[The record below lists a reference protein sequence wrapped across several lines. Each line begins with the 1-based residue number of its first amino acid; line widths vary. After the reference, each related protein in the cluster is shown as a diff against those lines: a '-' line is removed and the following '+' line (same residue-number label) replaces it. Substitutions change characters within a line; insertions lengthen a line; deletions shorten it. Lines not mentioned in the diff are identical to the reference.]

1 MKKTTTRCFLKYLC
15 YITVFVLIY
24 FLIRLILNK
33 YHKIDRIEGFNE
45 GIPMIKGVDNAG
57 NYVLWGA
64 IILTVIGLL
73 VFSISKIR
81 KKMRINRAASNL
93 GKELEKT
100 WGRSS

>member
-1 MKKTTTRCFLKYLC
+1 
-15 YITVFVLIY
+15 
-24 FLIRLILNK
+24 LILNK
-33 YHKIDRIEGFNE
+33 YHKLDRIEGFNE
-45 GIPMIKGVDNAG
+45 GIPMVKGVDNAG

>member
-1 MKKTTTRCFLKYLC
+1 
-15 YITVFVLIY
+15 
-24 FLIRLILNK
+24 LILNK
-33 YHKIDRIEGFNE
+33 YNKFDRIEGFNE
-45 GIPMIKGVDNAG
+45 GIPMIKGVDNVG